1 MPRSHTFVPSSY
13 IQQAPPQIQLPR
25 ESASFSSSFQSQSD
39 VRAAQ
44 TSSQDS
50 AASTVLM
57 QQKNEAILQLAEAN
71 EIIATLKGAVRKL
84 ESEKQ
89 DCQDEAAAA
98 KRKVSY
104 WESSYRFGHNKVIF
118 SLKIKSRI

>member
-1 MPRSHTFVPSSY
+1 
-13 IQQAPPQIQLPR
+13 
-25 ESASFSSSFQSQSD
+25 
-39 VRAAQ
+39 
-44 TSSQDS
+44 
-50 AASTVLM
+50 M

-89 DCQDEAAAA
+89 DCQDAAAAA